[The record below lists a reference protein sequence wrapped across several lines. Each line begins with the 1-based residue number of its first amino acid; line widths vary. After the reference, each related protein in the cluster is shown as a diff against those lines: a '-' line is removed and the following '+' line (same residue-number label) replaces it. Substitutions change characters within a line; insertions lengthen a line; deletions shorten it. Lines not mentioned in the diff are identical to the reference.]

1 MINMTLDF
9 WANAS
14 GAKSIGS
21 CGAQIASWHSI
32 WHMSPQNARYSFFRP
47 SAFDLKCAPWLL
59 TWLMMY
65 SFWPLGRYPYVT
77 RLAGGN
83 LAGQTYEWL
92 GIRHYGN
99 SEALNGSYIYM
110 VTLPAKVTLTIT
122 IGDLKRVV
130 VTSAP
135 EGVSST
141 VCGQSFSWR
150 LVKESQGCV

>member
-1 MINMTLDF
+1 
-9 WANAS
+9 
-14 GAKSIGS
+14 
-21 CGAQIASWHSI
+21 
-32 WHMSPQNARYSFFRP
+32 
-47 SAFDLKCAPWLL
+47 
-59 TWLMMY
+59 MMY

-83 LAGQTYEWL
+83 LVGQTYEWL

-110 VTLPAKVTLTIT
+110 VILPAKVTLTIT

-130 VTSAP
+130 VTSAH

-141 VCGQSFSWR
+141 VCGQSFS
-150 LVKESQGCV
+150 